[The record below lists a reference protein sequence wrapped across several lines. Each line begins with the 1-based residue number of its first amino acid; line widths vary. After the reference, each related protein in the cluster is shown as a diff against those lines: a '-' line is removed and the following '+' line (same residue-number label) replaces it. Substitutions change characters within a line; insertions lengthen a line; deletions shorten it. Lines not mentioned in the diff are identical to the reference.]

1 MDRGAAELQQDPPER
16 LRPVIVP
23 GRHGERTPFWTFTKT
38 VRVTRYGRQRVVM
51 VHETQDVRAAPRVLV
66 PEALP
71 GASGRGLATW
81 SERWASEIFPE
92 CATQVP
98 GLEAAQGRQE
108 DAVTRHFRLRGVAP
122 ALIPRAPAAASTSQR

>member
-1 MDRGAAELQQDPPER
+1 MALGAAELQQDPPER

-23 GRHGERTPFWTFTKT
+23 GRPGERTPFWTCTKT
-38 VRVTRYGRQRVVM
+38 GRVTRDGRQRVVL

-66 PEALP
+66 PEAWP
-71 GASGRGLATW
+71 GASGRGLEPW

-92 CATQVP
+92 CAPQGP

-108 DAVTRHFRLRGVAP
+108 DAVPRHVRLRGVAQ